1 MKKKLV
7 NDLIYRALHEG
18 FSKKE
23 IKEALLYSAWLSNKV
38 NKANPYDIGDAF
50 SLARQVM
57 PKQEDRIFRIEH
69 ELMKALKKN
78 DKDLIKSSLDDA
90 AEVFEWAE
98 TYDEDYSEQFMGA
111 IKSIQNLVKKYN
123 IEV

>member
-1 MKKKLV
+1 MVQNIIEKSL
-7 NDLIYRALHEG
+7 DEG

-23 IKEALLYSAWLSNKV
+23 IKEALLYSAWLSNKI
-38 NKANPYDIGDAF
+38 NKSEPYDIGDAF
-50 SLARQVM
+50 ILARQVM
-57 PKQEDRIFRIEH
+57 PKQEDRIHRIEQA
-69 ELMKALKKN
+69 LMKSLKGHNKE
-78 DKDLIKSSLDDA
+78 LIKQNLDDA

-111 IKSIQNLVKKYN
+111 IKTIQNLLKKYN

>member
-1 MKKKLV
+1 MKV
-7 NDLIYRALHEG
+7 
-18 FSKKE
+18 FQKKE